1 MKRAGNFLLCLA
13 GGVACHVFAR
23 AAGDALPDNPY
34 ALVVTRN
41 VFGLNP
47 PVPVVTATAPTDP
60 PPKITPNGILSIF
73 GHTQVLFKAAVARP
87 GQAAKDESYNLS
99 EGQSEDDIEVVRIDE
114 KNGIVTF
121 NNHGTVQE
129 LPLIAGAASG
139 GEPPAAAG
147 PVNMQGGVPMP
158 GVMPNGGN
166 GLASPLG
173 GGGALGGRNPNLG
186 NGGNYPSASGG
197 PNFGGNSYSGNSGQ
211 PSQEAI
217 SPEVQVIMMEKN
229 RIDTQDAVNQGKM
242 PPLPP
247 TPLTPDDA
255 MGNNGQ
261 PLVQLPPI
269 PGR

>member
-1 MKRAGNFLLCLA
+1 MKRAGKILLCLA
-13 GGVACHVFAR
+13 SGVACHVFAR
-23 AAGDALPDNPY
+23 AADAALPDNPY

-47 PVPVVTATAPTDP
+47 PVPVVTPTAPTDP

-129 LPLIAGAASG
+129 LPLIAGAAAG

-147 PVNMQGGVPMP
+147 PVNMPGGVPMP
-158 GVMPNGGN
+158 GVIPNGGN
-166 GLASPLG
+166 GPASPFG
-173 GGGALGGRNPNLG
+173 GGTLGGRNPNLG
-186 NGGNYPSASGG
+186 NGGNYPGSNIGAR
-197 PNFGGNSYSGNSGQ
+197 FGANSGQ
-211 PSQEAI
+211 PPQQVL
-217 SPEVQVIMMEKN
+217 SPEAQMIMIAAQHAKAQQEGDP
-229 RIDTQDAVNQGKM
+229 IA
-242 PPLPP
+242 PIFPP
-247 TPLTPDDA
+247 TPIDAEAGVVTPD
-255 MGNNGQ
+255 NGS
-261 PLVQLPPI
+261 PAPPS
-269 PGR
+269 P